1 MQLQYDKAKLDQLCE
16 QYNISF
22 LGLFGSYARG
32 EADENSD
39 IDLLVEFS
47 ETPSLFQHVGMEQ
60 GLSEALFNNKKVDL
74 VQRKSL
80 NKYIAPHVLKDLRAI
95 YEKR

>member
-1 MQLQYDKAKLDQLCE
+1 MQLQYDKAKLDRLCE
-16 QYNISF
+16 QYNINF

-32 EADENSD
+32 EADSSSD

-47 ETPSLFQHVGMEQ
+47 ETPSLFQHVGIEQ
-60 GLSEALFNNKKVDL
+60 NFSEVLFNNKKVDL

-80 NKYIAPHVLKDLRAI
+80 NKYISPHVLKDLRPI

>member
-1 MQLQYDKAKLDQLCE
+1 MQLQYDKALLDKLCE
-16 QYNISF
+16 QYNIDF

-47 ETPSLFQHVGMEQ
+47 ETPSLFQHVGIEQ
-60 GLSEALFNNKKVDL
+60 SFSETLFNNKKVEL
-74 VQRKSL
+74 VSRRNL
-80 NKYIAPHVLKDLRAI
+80 NKYIAPHVLKDLQTI
-95 YEKR
+95 YENK